1 MPGLIVM
8 LDSMA
13 QSAWRAWRGLL
24 LGLLLGG
31 GAWSAEAAGLDSFLA
46 AERALER
53 GARATFERLLAELE
67 DHPLRPYLVFADLT
81 RDLARTPDAAIER
94 FLSEQGGSQLGE
106 RLRRAYLERLAKAG
120 RWSDYARLYRDDG
133 DIERRCFYG
142 RAQLETGARSAA
154 LEGIESLWLTGRSRP
169 AACDALF
176 AAWRASGGLTPR
188 LVWARVRLA
197 MEAGEPGLAR
207 YLGTLLPERERLWH
221 ARWMRLDA
229 EPGQALT
236 VGWWHEP
243 HAERAALLAH
253 AIVRL
258 AATEPRQA
266 SRLLERHGALLAED
280 MAASDRAHAALGVAL
295 TERGS
300 EAGLRVWNGMR
311 AHAENIDAQ
320 ERRLRAAVG
329 LGAWSWVI
337 RWVEAM
343 PAGIEKTD
351 RWRYW
356 QGRAEEA
363 LGRHEAAVATFR
375 RAAEARSL
383 WGFLAAERV
392 GRPYRL
398 DQAPTPADPA
408 RVRAL
413 RASPAFQRILA
424 LRPLGRLV
432 EMRRE
437 WQALTAD
444 LGRADLLAAARLADE
459 LDWHDRAIL
468 TLARTDF
475 WDDLA
480 LRFPLEYRAQI
491 EAEAARLG
499 LAPEW
504 IFAVIRQESLF
515 TPDIASHAGAV
526 GLMQLL
532 PETARALARARG
544 EPEPSVM
551 DLIEPTP
558 NIALGS
564 AYLARLSERFDH
576 VALATAAYNAGPGRV
591 QQWRPARTQA
601 ADLWILSI
609 PFAETR
615 AYVER
620 VLAYRLIYAA
630 RLGRPVPRL
639 SELLKP
645 VPAA

>member
-1 MPGLIVM
+1 M
-8 LDSMA
+8 LDSMT
-13 QSAWRAWRGLL
+13 QSARPGWRVWRAA
-24 LGLLLGG
+24 LLGG
-31 GAWSAEAAGLDSFLA
+31 LLAIGFGGVQAAGLDAFLA

-53 GARATFERLLAELE
+53 GDRVTFERLLAELD

-81 RDLARTPDAAIER
+81 RDLARTSDAAIER
-94 FLSEQGGSQLGE
+94 FLAEQGGSQLAG

-120 RWSDYARLYRDDG
+120 RWADYARLYRDDG
-133 DIERRCFYG
+133 DIERRCLYG
-142 RAQLETGARSAA
+142 RALLETGARARA
-154 LEGIESLWLTGRSRP
+154 LEGVEPLWLTGQSRP

-176 AAWRASGGLTPR
+176 AAWRTSGGLTPR
-188 LVWARVRLA
+188 LIWARIRLA
-197 MEAGEPGLAR
+197 LEAGEPGLAR
-207 YLGTLLPERERLWH
+207 YLGRLLPEREQLWR
-221 ARWMRLDA
+221 ARWMQLDA
-229 EPGQALT
+229 KPEQALT
-236 VGWWHEP
+236 AGWWDEP

-253 AIVRL
+253 AIARL
-258 AATEPRQA
+258 ATREPDQA
-266 SRLLERHGALLAED
+266 QRLLERHGALLAED
-280 MAASDRAHAALGVAL
+280 AAASDRAHAALGVAL

-300 EAGLRVWNGMR
+300 VDGLRLWNVMR
-311 AHAENIDAQ
+311 VHADNLDAQ

-329 LGAWSWVI
+329 LGAWSWVV

-343 PAGIEKTD
+343 PPGGEKTD

-363 LGRHEAAVATFR
+363 LGQHEAAVATFR

-398 DQAPTPADPA
+398 DQAPTPADPV

-424 LRPLGRLV
+424 LRSLGRLV

-437 WQALTAD
+437 WQVLTAD

-459 LDWHDRAIL
+459 FGWHDRAIL

-480 LRFPLEYRAQI
+480 LRFPLEHRAQV
-491 EAEAARLG
+491 EAEAARHG

-544 EPEPSVM
+544 EPEPSTL

-591 QQWRPARTQA
+591 ARWRPERAQA

-645 VPAA
+645 VPAS